1 MCHEENDLKRQQKTA
16 IIVKDAE
23 DKIILM
29 KKNQRCRRGIWQ
41 CRHFIVIEKKMWH
54 GSMRQLKPVAVQNA
68 PGSFAAWLS
77 HQTDV
82 YAWTMSGKRHD
93 IGDRASYDAVQ
104 EIIKNQ
110 A

>member
-54 GSMRQLKPVAVQNA
+54 GSMRQLKLVAVQMHREVSQH
-68 PGSFAAWLS
+68 GSAIR
-77 HQTDV
+77 Q
-82 YAWTMSGKRHD
+82 MSMHGR
-93 IGDRASYDAVQ
+93 
-104 EIIKNQ
+104 
-110 A
+110 